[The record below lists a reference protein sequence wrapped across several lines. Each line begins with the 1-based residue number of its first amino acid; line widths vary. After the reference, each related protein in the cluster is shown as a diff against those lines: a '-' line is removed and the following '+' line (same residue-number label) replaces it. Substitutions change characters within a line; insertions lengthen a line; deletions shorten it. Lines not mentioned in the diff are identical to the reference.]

1 MRTIAR
7 TTARNI
13 PALYLY
19 SAFRGFFFSVP
30 VIVLFWQANGLS
42 IPRVMALQSLF
53 SLLVV
58 ALEVPSGYLADAT
71 GRTRVLVLSGVAQ
84 TAAIGVYSLG
94 RSFTGFLAG
103 EALFAIAISLSSGAD
118 AAFLFDTL
126 KSSGREEEYPKIMGR
141 TRFFELVTLGLANAA
156 GGFIGELDLRL
167 TVLLSVPFF
176 ALTIPASLV
185 FVEPGVQSGTRRKE
199 LPSLALIR
207 RTVLEN
213 RDARRLIVFG
223 AVLFAFTS
231 GGLWLYQP
239 YFSLCGLPVWSFG
252 LVFASFH
259 LVAGLSARS
268 AARLMKKLG
277 TVPLLAGMA
286 AAVISAYILM
296 GSSVFPLA
304 FLFVYLQQWVR
315 GTEQVV
321 IGDAMNR
328 YADSSV
334 RATILS
340 VQSLAGRLGYSAL
353 LPLVGLA
360 ADRLT
365 VPQAFLATGAAGAAA
380 LALAFAPLA
389 MSRRQEAVPEGR
401 QP

>member
-13 PALYLY
+13 PSLYLY

-42 IPRVMALQSLF
+42 IPQVMTLQSLF
-53 SLLVV
+53 ALLVV
-58 ALEVPSGYLADAT
+58 ALEVPSGYLADAM
-71 GRTRVLVLSGVAQ
+71 GRTRVLVLAGAAQ

-94 RSFTGFLAG
+94 RSFAGFLAG
-103 EALFAIAISLSSGAD
+103 EALFAVAISLASGAD
-118 AAFLFDTL
+118 AAFVYDTL
-126 KSSGREEEYPKIMGR
+126 KSSGREDEYPQVMGR
-141 TRFFELVTLGLANAA
+141 TRSIELVTLGVANAA
-156 GGFIGELDLRL
+156 GGFIGAFDLRL
-167 TVLLSVPFF
+167 TILLSVPFF
-176 ALTIPASLV
+176 ALMIPVSLF
-185 FVEPGVQSGTRRKE
+185 FVEPGVRSGTQRKG
-199 LPSLALIR
+199 LPSVALIR

-213 RDARRLIVFG
+213 REARRLIVFG
-223 AVLFAFTS
+223 AVLFTFNA

-252 LVFASFH
+252 LVFASFQ
-259 LVAGLSARS
+259 LAAALSARS
-268 AARLMKKLG
+268 TARLMKKLG
-277 TVPLLAGMA
+277 TVPLLAMMA
-286 AAVISAYILM
+286 AAALAAYVLM
-296 GSSVFPLA
+296 GSFTIPFG

-315 GTEQVV
+315 GGENIVL
-321 IGDAMNR
+321 GDAMNR

-340 VQSLAGRLGYSAL
+340 IQSLAGRLGYSAL
-353 LPLVGLA
+353 LPLVGFA
-360 ADRLT
+360 AERLT
-365 VPQAFLATGAAGAAA
+365 VQQTFLATGAGGAAA

-389 MSRRQEAVPEGR
+389 WGLTPEPVPADG